1 MINKQ
6 KNNILNTTEQ
16 EKKEIEKLFLDADT
30 INPKDLLIKVQDIH
44 KKLIL
49 KKDYSLISF
58 ILSLNP
64 SIILLLIFIYG
75 IFTFK
80 S

>member
-16 EKKEIEKLFLDADT
+16 EKKEIEKLFLDAET

-44 KKLIL
+44 KK
-49 KKDYSLISF
+49 
-58 ILSLNP
+58 
-64 SIILLLIFIYG
+64 
-75 IFTFK
+75 
-80 S
+80 